1 MIAQTITQAKLQ
13 ESFVSLMMISD
24 SREPLIA
31 KSQKDGEWLDTGEQ
45 AQLKL
50 LTKLYG
56 KATDHI
62 KVLLGDDKDGE

>member
-1 MIAQTITQAKLQ
+1 MIAQVKNRTALQ
-13 ESFVSLMMISD
+13 ESFGSLMMISD

-56 KATDHI
+56 QVTDH
-62 KVLLGDDKDGE
+62 KAFVRG